1 MKRAVNIDKRIRKMN
16 NKGLS
21 ILELII
27 AIAIIGILS
36 VSIVHSMV
44 SSSKTYYKSS
54 TEAQLQSE
62 AQLVAN
68 SITEIAIDSFS
79 AKDKMEGSDASDFG
93 VDDST
98 TYDTTDKKVLL
109 LYSKEAGGTQ
119 YQYAVVRNK
128 KTNNLELIERVN
140 SSGSWSRT
148 PSAVLAN
155 YISDFE
161 PDTSRVDTENMLSF
175 KLTYQKQ
182 DASDGNIREYK
193 GNYQVL
199 MRNKLY
205 AGTSTVSNNNPS
217 QVKVSMT
224 LVPKVIYL
232 DVKGSQVAGETGI
245 DYVTGYHVT
254 TINDNPGS
262 VGTITEDISHPGS
275 AVGVSLTATVMPTIY
290 NTDVDWKLSN
300 VNKDYFYFIK
310 DDGTKVDNSDDG
322 PLTPAVKLQWDKNK
336 NMKDLLVDSF
346 DAIASKTVTVTQPGS
361 TASTDVTAGPKK
373 VSIKI
378 RRIRQMSLRPTT
390 GMTTW
395 QKEFTTDCGGTQSAE
410 ATYYAKIAGNGY
422 ENMII
427 QSSALAPNVENGGG
441 IEWKLSMK
449 MSETEPWREIT
460 SADDMRLYARLTP
473 GNPSI
478 ANGGLA
484 TISFGSAAA
493 NGQLY
498 KIETTSTW
506 DQTRS
511 ASMII
516 GVAPRGGGN
525 SDGFYSRGYYV
536 DLLSWVQSNPKYT
549 GVTDL
554 QNVTV
559 KSSGGTS
566 EAASYKIVQRDGR
579 WYLLYDYNAAYYSG
593 EQRLNFYQALQDLQL
608 EIVNQTGN
616 LGNINAPNGTDK
628 GATGNILH
636 YYTLPVY
643 VNKIAPTVERMVL
656 KKGDARTLNVQTA
669 YYNLHDSSFFGVY
682 IGDDG
687 DAEAMKE
694 NLNKSGL
701 NESNQYLAFSIDPSQ
716 YGGLYTYRDSIKTNL
731 SVKNTTRAYNPNPMK
746 VRLTADDY
754 YVLSKYGADSNNSN
768 GTPTSAGS
776 AEVKIGSG
784 ENMQLYKSSYVDYIV
799 YIANVAGA
807 DAFVSCPATG
817 DADSD
822 VRWATF
828 KANVD
833 GANSRNNAVDVNGYN
848 ANGDLVRGI
857 GQAYKD
863 GNKYKLIYKGV
874 EYTYNQTYK
883 YWAK

>member
-1 MKRAVNIDKRIRKMN
+1 MKRAVNIGKRIRKKN

-44 SSSKTYYKSS
+44 TSSKTYYKSS

-79 AKDKMEGSDASDFG
+79 AKNKMEGAEADFG
-93 VDDST
+93 VDDAT
-98 TYDTTDKKVLL
+98 TYDTTDGKVLV
-109 LYSKEAGGTQ
+109 LYSNEKNTSGGITE
-119 YQYAVVRNK
+119 YQYAVVRNRT
-128 KTNNLELIERVN
+128 TNNLELIERVN
-140 SSGSWSRT
+140 SGSGWSRT
-148 PSAVLAN
+148 PAAVLAN
-155 YISDFE
+155 YISDFS
-161 PDTSRVDTENMLSF
+161 PDDSRVDTENMLAF
-175 KLTYQKQ
+175 QLTYQKQ

-232 DVKGSQVAGETGI
+232 DVKGSQAAGETGI

-254 TINDNPGS
+254 TIDDEHANG
-262 VGTITEDISHPGS
+262 IYEDSSHAGS
-275 AVGVSLTATVMPTIY
+275 AAGVDLTATVMPTAY

-300 VNKDYFYFIK
+300 VGIDCFYFIK
-310 DDGTKVDNSDDG
+310 DDGTKTIDDK
-322 PLTPAVKLQWDKNK
+322 LTPAVKLQWDKNK

-346 DAIASKTVTVTQPGS
+346 DAIASRNVTMGDGAEAVTL
-361 TASTDVTAGPKK
+361 TAGPKK

-378 RRIRQMSLRPTT
+378 RRIHSMSLRPTT

-395 QKEFTTDCGGTQSAE
+395 QKEFTTDYGGTQSAE
-410 ATYYAKIAGNGY
+410 ATYYAKMAGNGY

-441 IEWKLSMK
+441 VEWKLYMK
-449 MSETEPWREIT
+449 RSETEQWKEVN
-460 SADDMRLYARLTP
+460 SEEDMRLYARLTP

-498 KIETTSTW
+498 MIETTSTW
-506 DQTRS
+506 DRTRS
-511 ASMII
+511 ASMVI
-516 GVAPRGGGN
+516 GVAPKGGGN

-536 DLLSWVQSNPKYT
+536 DLLSWVQSNPSYT

-554 QNVTV
+554 QNVIE

-593 EQRLNFYQALQDLQL
+593 QQRLNFYEAIQDLQL

-616 LGNINAPNGTDK
+616 LGNINAPNGTDE
-628 GATGNILH
+628 GATGSILH

-701 NESNQYLAFSIDPSQ
+701 NESNQYLAFSIDASQ
-716 YGGLYTYRDSIKTNL
+716 YGGLYSYRDSIKTNL
-731 SVKNTTRAYNPNPMK
+731 TAKNTTRAYNPNPMK

-754 YVLSKYGADSNNSN
+754 YLLSGYGASSNNSN
-768 GTPTSAGS
+768 GTPKSVGS

-784 ENMQLYKSSYVDYIV
+784 EQMQLYKSSYVDYTI
-799 YIANVAGA
+799 YIANVSGA

-822 VRWATF
+822 VRWANF

-857 GQAYKD
+857 GKAYKD